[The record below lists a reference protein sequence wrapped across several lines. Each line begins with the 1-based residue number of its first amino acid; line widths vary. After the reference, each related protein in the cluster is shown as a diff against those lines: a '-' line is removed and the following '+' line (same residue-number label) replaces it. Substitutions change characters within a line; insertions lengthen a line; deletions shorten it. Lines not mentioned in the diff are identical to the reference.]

1 MRRQAKVEALPRRRR
16 DAGGWLMVL
25 GGMLASITA
34 AGCSQEPA
42 STHGDVVGDSLNGVS
57 ALVQM
62 LRDQGHPV
70 TARPEIS
77 AAAFRERDAAI
88 VFVDGD
94 GPIEDAAAAR
104 LESFLE
110 EPGPQSLFLVGR
122 DGDWGV
128 DYWRVVADAV
138 DLPEAKRQRAR
149 DKGRDAARDLAAWYG
164 DVEATTAIV
173 PFAEARLVVRGEER
187 GEAEVDVSIH
197 PEDST
202 GSSVVLHGAWPWRRG
217 VEPGDADEVAW
228 EIDGE
233 AFLVRSIRDVEGD
246 TVVVMGSDMPLLNA
260 GLVDPGNRRI
270 AEAFVGLI
278 PAGAGVVVFGSS
290 QMATGEEDDGVEGGL
305 WRLISV
311 PPHPW
316 IVAQLVLCLAL
327 FCWSRASIFGRPRTP
342 SAAALRDFGH
352 HVDAVGRL
360 LSRSNNPAAS
370 DVLLAEWQRV
380 GKPGFGPGAHEQMVT
395 GKDELQPEA
404 RKR

>member
-1 MRRQAKVEALPRRRR
+1 MKRRSKAKGLPRRGR

-57 ALVQM
+57 AFVQL
-62 LRDQGHPV
+62 LRDEGHPV

-77 AAAFRERDAAI
+77 LAACRDRDAAI
-88 VFVDGD
+88 VFVDSD
-94 GPIEDAAAAR
+94 GPIEDDAAAR
-104 LESFLE
+104 LESFLGQ
-110 EPGPQSLFLVGR
+110 PGPQSVFFVGR

-128 DYWRVVADAV
+128 DYWRFVADAG

-149 DKGRDAARDLAAWYG
+149 DKRRDAAQDLAAWYR
-164 DVEATTAIV
+164 DVEATSAIV
-173 PFAEARLVVRGEER
+173 PFAEARLVVRGEEQ
-187 GEAEVDVSIH
+187 GESKVDVSMLA
-197 PEDST
+197 EDWTESP
-202 GSSVVLHGAWPWRRG
+202 VVIQGAWPWRRG
-217 VEPGDADEVAW
+217 VEPGAADDVAW

-233 AFLVRSIRDVEGD
+233 AFLVRSILDDEGD
-246 TVVVMGSDMPLLNA
+246 TIVVMGSDMPLLNA
-260 GLVDPGNRRI
+260 GLVDRGNRRI

-278 PAGAGVVVFGSS
+278 PEGAGVVVFGSS
-290 QMATGEEDDGVEGGL
+290 QMATGEEEDEGNGGL

-360 LSRSNNPAAS
+360 LARSSDPAAS

>member
-1 MRRQAKVEALPRRRR
+1 MRRQAKAKAQPPRQRE
-16 DAGGWLMVL
+16 AGGWLMAL
-25 GGMLASITA
+25 GGILAVITA

-57 ALVQM
+57 AFVQM

-77 AAAFRERDAAI
+77 AAAFRDRDAAI

-94 GPIEDAAAAR
+94 GPVEDAPAAR
-104 LESFLE
+104 LESFLAK
-110 EPGPQSLFLVGR
+110 PGPQSLFLVGR
-122 DGDWGV
+122 DGDWSV
-128 DYWRVVADAV
+128 DYWRFVADAV

-149 DKGRDAARDLAAWYG
+149 DKGRDATRDLAAWYG

-187 GEAEVDVSIH
+187 HGADIDVSLH
-197 PEDST
+197 PEDRI
-202 GSSVVLHGAWPWRRG
+202 GPPVVLRGAWPWRRG
-217 VEPGDADEVAW
+217 VEPGDADQVAW

-233 AFLVRSIRDVEGD
+233 AFLVRSILDDEGD

-260 GLVDPGNRRI
+260 GLVDRGNRRI
-270 AEAFVGLI
+270 AAALVDLI

-290 QMATGEEDDGVEGGL
+290 QMAKSDGDDAGKGGL

-327 FCWSRASIFGRPRTP
+327 FCWSRAPIFGRPRTP

-360 LSRSNNPAAS
+360 LARSNNPAAS
-370 DVLLAEWQRV
+370 DLLLAEWQRV
-380 GKPGFGPGAHEQMVT
+380 GKPGFGRGSHEQMVT

>member
-1 MRRQAKVEALPRRRR
+1 MRRHGSATGLPRRCCH
-16 DAGGWLMVL
+16 AGGRLVVL
-25 GGMLASITA
+25 AGLLAVAAA

-57 ALVQM
+57 AFVGL
-62 LRDQGHPV
+62 LRDKGHPV
-70 TARPEIS
+70 TARPEVS
-77 AAAFRERDAAI
+77 ADGFRERDVAI

-94 GPIEDAAAAR
+94 GPVEEDAAAR
-104 LESFLE
+104 LENFLAN
-110 EPGPQSLFLVGR
+110 PGPQSVFLVGR

-128 DYWRVVADAV
+128 EYWRFVADAG

-149 DKGRDAARDLAAWYG
+149 DKGRDATRDLAAWYG

-173 PFAEARLVVRGEER
+173 PFAGARLVVRGEER

-197 PEDST
+197 PEDWT
-202 GSSVVLHGAWPWRRG
+202 GSPFVLHGAWPWRRG
-217 VEPGDADEVAW
+217 VEPGDADDVAW

-233 AFLVRSIRDVEGD
+233 AFLVRSILDDEGD

-260 GLVDPGNRRI
+260 GLVDRGNRQI

-278 PAGAGVVVFGSS
+278 PAGAGVVVFGSA
-290 QMATGEEDDGVEGGL
+290 QMGKNDDDDAGEGGL

-316 IVAQLVLCLAL
+316 IVAQLLLCLAL
-327 FCWSRASIFGRPRTP
+327 FCWSRSSIFGRPRTP
-342 SAAALRDFGH
+342 SSAALRDFGH

-360 LSRSNNPAAS
+360 LARSSNPAAS
-370 DVLLAEWQRV
+370 DLLLAEWQRV
-380 GKPGFGPGAHEQMVT
+380 GKPGFGRGGHEPAVT

-404 RKR
+404 RTR

>member
-1 MRRQAKVEALPRRRR
+1 MKRRSKAKGLPRRGR

-57 ALVQM
+57 AFVQL
-62 LRDQGHPV
+62 LRDEGHPV

-77 AAAFRERDAAI
+77 LAACRDRDAAI
-88 VFVDGD
+88 VFVDSD
-94 GPIEDAAAAR
+94 GPIEDDAAAR
-104 LESFLE
+104 LESFLAK
-110 EPGPQSLFLVGR
+110 PGPQSLFFVGR

-128 DYWRVVADAV
+128 DYWRFVADAG

-149 DKGRDAARDLAAWYG
+149 DKRRDAAQDLAAWYR
-164 DVEATTAIV
+164 DVEATSAIV
-173 PFAEARLVVRGEER
+173 PFAEARLVVRGEEQ
-187 GEAEVDVSIH
+187 GESKVDVSMLA
-197 PEDST
+197 EDWTESP
-202 GSSVVLHGAWPWRRG
+202 VVIQGAWPWRRG
-217 VEPGDADEVAW
+217 VEPGAADDVAW

-233 AFLVRSIRDVEGD
+233 AFLVRSILDDEGD
-246 TVVVMGSDMPLLNA
+246 TIVVMGSDMPLLNA
-260 GLVDPGNRRI
+260 GLVDRGNRRI

-278 PAGAGVVVFGSS
+278 PEGAGVVVFGSS
-290 QMATGEEDDGVEGGL
+290 QMATGEEEDEGNGGL

-360 LSRSNNPAAS
+360 LARSSDPAAS